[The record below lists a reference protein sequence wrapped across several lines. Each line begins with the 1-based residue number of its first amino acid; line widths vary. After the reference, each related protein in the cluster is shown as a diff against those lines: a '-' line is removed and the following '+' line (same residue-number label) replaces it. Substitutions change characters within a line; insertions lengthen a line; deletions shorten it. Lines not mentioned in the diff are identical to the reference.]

1 MLVQIKQDTS
11 SKEPCYTV
19 GSTILPWKSSIPVW
33 RSLRKKRNG
42 WSAMNWNSLM
52 RGLRLRYPLILTA
65 VTAAAVVPCSSTS
78 IIAFW
83 ITWAWNQWKLF
94 LEPKIRISQKMWLTE
109 STCRTPWTLDG
120 CTMSVKSALCLS
132 NIFSIPRSLK
142 TSGRSWLD
150 SILNFGRATWTSYD
164 GNNARFLFL
173 NSTSTS
179 VFSNLCSTSSIETN
193 SFLFG
198 HLDKILFNQIM
209 ILRIS

>member
-11 SKEPCYTV
+11 SKEPSYTV
-19 GSTILPWKSSIPVW
+19 GSTILPWKSNIPVW

-42 WSAMNWNSLM
+42 WSAMNWSPS
-52 RGLRLRYPLILTA
+52 LRLRLPLILTA

-83 ITWAWNQWKLF
+83 ITWAWTQWQLFVEQNLAIPQKL
-94 LEPKIRISQKMWLTE
+94 WLTE

-132 NIFSIPRSLK
+132 NIFFIPRSLK

-150 SILNFGRATWTSYD
+150 SILNFGRFTWTSYD

-198 HLDKILFNQIM
+198 HLDTMLFNQIM